1 MKRGEDSKS
10 FDFCLPK
17 GAVLGPL
24 VVAGVTIDIKSEK
37 KLKALGVKDS
47 KELKPAKREGLYK
60 QIEKIAK
67 DIFVLKVAP
76 CRIDTYRSMGI
87 NLDKIEAMKMAEIID
102 FNSGQKVYIDSLTH
116 NPKRFKSLVEKF
128 VKKKGAELIVEN
140 YMDESVISVSAA
152 SIVAKVERDK
162 EIEELKRQVGFNF
175 GVGYPHDPL
184 TIQFIEKIIKETNG
198 KQLPD
203 YIRKTWVTTEFLQE
217 KAWQRKVVDFI
228 FRKNEVECKPG
239 EG

>member
-1 MKRGEDSKS
+1 MEFVTGIDEAGR
-10 FDFCLPK
+10 

-24 VVAGVTIDIKSEK
+24 VVAGVTIDTKSEK

-47 KELKPAKREGLYK
+47 KALTPKKREELYESI
-60 QIEKIAK
+60 QKIAK

-76 CRIDTYRSMGI
+76 CRIDTYRNMGI
-87 NLDKIEAMKMAEIID
+87 NLDKIEAMKMAEIVD
-102 FNSGQKVYIDSLTH
+102 FTNGSRVFIDSLTH
-116 NPKRFKSLVEKF
+116 NPKRFKGVVTKF
-128 VKKKGAELIVEN
+128 MKNKNAELIVEN
-140 YMDESVISVSAA
+140 YMDESVIAVSAA

-162 EIEELKRQVGFNF
+162 EIAELKQQVGVDF

-217 KAWQRKVVDFI
+217 KAWQRKVIDFI
-228 FRKNEVECKPG
+228 FRKKEVECKPG
-239 EG
+239 EE